1 MLRWATGWLAA
12 MDIELNLRSD
22 RPDIRPDGCPG
33 GAATGALMWV
43 VVAAL
48 GAGLLL
54 FLLWAVPALGYW
66 FNEVRAVEWSSG

>member
-12 MDIELNLRSD
+12 MNVELHLCSD

-33 GAATGALMWV
+33 GAATEALVWGA
-43 VVAAL
+43 AAL
-48 GAGLLL
+48 VGAGLLL
-54 FLLWAVPALGYW
+54 FLLWAAPALGAW